1 MKRMGAY
8 TDLHGRSYSLAS
20 LDDREWELLQELE
33 QFSKDQPDWVAYRN
47 LWTVKVR
54 DFFAARGLAPRERHA
69 TSLYRIAQDIGSR
82 LAVAT
87 GVARPP
93 DYRNDLEWLI
103 RDNFR
108 TRREFCEATGISED
122 MLSHVLA
129 GRKHLAIDTLSQALE
144 RIGYRLQIAPR
155 P

>member
-1 MKRMGAY
+1 MKRTGAY
-8 TDLHGRSYSLAS
+8 TDLKGRTYSLAG
-20 LDDREWELLQELE
+20 LDDQEWELLQELE
-33 QFSKDQPDWVAYRN
+33 RFSIEQPDWVAYRN
-47 LWTVKVR
+47 LWTTKVR
-54 DFFAARGLAPRERHA
+54 NLLAARGLVPRERHA
-69 TSLYRIAQDIGSR
+69 TPLYRIAQDIGSR
-82 LAVAT
+82 LAVAA
-87 GVARPP
+87 GVAQPP
-93 DYRNDLEWLI
+93 DYRNELESLI

-144 RIGYRLQIAPR
+144 RIGYRLQITPR